1 MELNDKVYDEIK
13 QRSAR
18 GNELADSEYYREAL
32 NEFKK
37 ALELLPQPVYMWE
50 ASTWLYASIGDMY
63 FQLNDY
69 SDSLDSFLQAQ
80 KCPDGLGNPFICVR
94 IGECF
99 FELGNIEKAKQYLMQ
114 AYKLGREKIF
124 LDADPKYLALILPLV

>member
-80 KCPDGLGNPFICVR
+80 KCPDGLGNPFISVR

-114 AYKLGREKIF
+114 AYMLEGEKIF

>member
-37 ALELLPQPVYMWE
+37 ALELLPQPVYMW
-50 ASTWLYASIGDMY
+50 
-63 FQLNDY
+63 
-69 SDSLDSFLQAQ
+69 
-80 KCPDGLGNPFICVR
+80 K
-94 IGECF
+94 
-99 FELGNIEKAKQYLMQ
+99 
-114 AYKLGREKIF
+114 
-124 LDADPKYLALILPLV
+124 LPLGCMHLLVICIFS

>member
-37 ALELLPQPVYMWE
+37 H
-50 ASTWLYASIGDMY
+50 
-63 FQLNDY
+63 
-69 SDSLDSFLQAQ
+69 
-80 KCPDGLGNPFICVR
+80 
-94 IGECF
+94 
-99 FELGNIEKAKQYLMQ
+99 
-114 AYKLGREKIF
+114 
-124 LDADPKYLALILPLV
+124 